1 MNVSMIDCRRFD
13 DLLSEY
19 LESTLSLPSRAAID
33 AHAASCARCAALLA
47 DLRSVVDRAGALP
60 VLQPSRDLWPA
71 VAARL
76 EAPVVPITA
85 ATSVKRGLRIP
96 RWAGLAAAA
105 AVLIVATS
113 LVTREATRSGAP
125 EATAL
130 VQTPS
135 TPTLPESLGAAVS
148 AMPTSPD
155 SPTATPAAAPVRE
168 RATVTY
174 GREIARLEAIVRQ
187 RESALDPATLAIIE
201 NSMRIIDSA
210 IVEARA
216 ALARDPASRFLT
228 NQVDKTLQKKMEL
241 LRSVTLIAA
250 RT

>member
-1 MNVSMIDCRRFD
+1 MTVSMIDCQRFD

-19 LESTLSLPSRAAID
+19 LESTLSLPSRAAMD
-33 AHAASCARCAALLA
+33 AHAAACARCAAWLA
-47 DLRSVVDRAGALP
+47 DVRSIVDRAGALP
-60 VLQPSRDLWPA
+60 VLQPPRDLWPA

-76 EAPVVPITA
+76 DAPVVPITA
-85 ATSVKRGLRIP
+85 AASAQRSLRMP
-96 RWAGLAAAA
+96 RWVGLAAAA

-125 EATAL
+125 E
-130 VQTPS
+130 VSGVVETPRAAA
-135 TPTLPESLGAAVS
+135 LPESLGAESTTTVQVAET
-148 AMPTSPD
+148 PF
-155 SPTATPAAAPVRE
+155 ATPAVPVRE

-174 GREIARLEAIVRQ
+174 GREIARLETIVRQ

-201 NSMRIIDSA
+201 NSLHIIDSA

-228 NQVDKTLQKKMEL
+228 GQVDKTLQKKMEL

>member
-1 MNVSMIDCRRFD
+1 MTVTTIDCRRFD

-19 LESTLSLPSRAAID
+19 LESTLSLPSRAAMD

-47 DLRSVVDRAGALP
+47 DIRSIADRAAALP
-60 VLQPSRDLWPA
+60 LLQPSRDLWPG
-71 VAARL
+71 VAGRL
-76 EAPVVPITA
+76 EAPVVPINVA
-85 ATSVKRGLRIP
+85 PSARRAWRLP

-105 AVLIVATS
+105 AVLVVVTS
-113 LVTREATRSGAP
+113 LVTREAVRSGAP
-125 EATAL
+125 ETAAI
-130 VQTPS
+130 VETPRDV
-135 TPTLPESLGAAVS
+135 PVVESLGAAVNPIS
-148 AMPTSPD
+148 TAAPS
-155 SPTATPAAAPVRE
+155 ATPAAPVRE
-168 RATVTY
+168 RAAVTY

-187 RESALDPATLAIIE
+187 RESRLDPATLAIIE

-228 NQVDKTLQKKMEL
+228 DQVNKTLEKKMEL